1 MCGIVGYVG
10 SQQAAPIL
18 LDGLSKLE
26 YRGYDS
32 AGLAVRNGTEE
43 TEVIKAKGRL
53 KVLFEKT
60 NGGTA
65 VPGTC
70 GIGHTRWATHGE
82 PSENNAHP
90 HMSDD
95 GNVVA
100 VHNGIIENYQ
110 ELKNKLLRKGYT
122 FYSETDTE
130 VAVKLIDYYYKKYEG
145 TPVDAINH
153 SLVRIRGS
161 YALAVMFKDYPEEIY
176 VARKDS
182 PMILGVGDGESF
194 IASDVPAILKYT
206 RNVYYIGNL
215 EMAKISKDEIIFY
228 NLDGEEIQ
236 KEMKTIEWDAEAAEK
251 AGYEHFM
258 MKEIHE
264 QPRAVKDTL
273 NSVLKDGKIDLTDIG
288 LAEEDIRRTS
298 QIYIVACGSAY
309 HVGMVAQYVIED
321 LVKIPVRVEL
331 ASEFRYR
338 KPILDPN
345 GLVIIISQSGETA
358 DSLAALRET
367 KAQGIR
373 TLGIVNVVG
382 SSIAREADKVFYTL
396 AGPEISV
403 ATTKAYSTQLM
414 ASYILAIEFAKVKN
428 TITEEQYENYIAE
441 LQAIPEKIEKIIE
454 DKERIQWFAAKQA
467 NAKDAFFVGRGID
480 YAICMEGSLKMK
492 EISYVHSEAYA
503 AGELKHG
510 TISLIEDGTLVIG
523 VLTQPELYEKTI
535 SNMVECKSRGAYLM
549 GLTTYGNYSIE
560 DTADFV
566 VYIPK
571 TDEHFEASLA
581 VIPLQLMGYYVSVA
595 KGLDVDKP
603 RNLAKS
609 VTVE

>member
-1 MCGIVGYVG
+1 MPWCN
-10 SQQAAPIL
+10 
-18 LDGLSKLE
+18 

-32 AGLAVRNGTEE
+32 AGLAVRDGELP
-43 TEVIKAKGRL
+43 VQVVKAKGRL
-53 KVLFEKT
+53 KVLDEKT
-60 NGGTA
+60 DGGA
-65 VPGTC
+65 ALYGTC

-90 HMSDD
+90 HISDD
-95 GNVVA
+95 GNVTG

-110 ELKNKLLRKGYT
+110 ELKDKLVRKGYT
-122 FYSETDTE
+122 FYSSTDTE
-130 VAVKLIDYYYKKYEG
+130 VAIKLIDYYYKKYEG

-153 SLVRIRGS
+153 AMVRIRGS
-161 YALAVMFKDYPEEIY
+161 YALAVMFQAYPGEIY

-182 PMILGVGDGESF
+182 PMILGVENGASY

-215 EMAKISKDEIIFY
+215 EMARVRKGEITFY

-236 KEMKTIEWDAEAAEK
+236 KEKKHIEWDAEAAEK
-251 AGYEHFM
+251 GGYEHFM

-264 QPRAVKDTL
+264 QPKAVADTL
-273 NSVLKDGKIDLTDIG
+273 NSVLKNDAIDLTEVGLTDADI
-288 LAEEDIRRTS
+288 EHIS

-309 HVGMVAQYVIED
+309 HVGMAAQYVMED
-321 LVKIPVRVEL
+321 LARIPVRVEL

-338 KPILDPN
+338 RPILDKN
-345 GLVIIISQSGETA
+345 ALAIIVSQSGETA
-358 DSLAALRET
+358 DSLAALREA
-367 KAQGIR
+367 KEHGVR

-382 SSIAREADKVFYTL
+382 SSIAREADNVFYTL

-403 ATTKAYSTQLM
+403 ATTKAYSTQLI
-414 ASYILAIEFAKVKN
+414 AAYTLAIQFAKVRGE
-428 TITEEQYENYIAE
+428 ITDEQYAAYIKE
-441 LQAIPEKIEKIIE
+441 LQTIPDKIRKILE

-467 NAKDAFFVGRGID
+467 NAKDVFFIGRGID
-480 YAICMEGSLKMK
+480 YAICLEGSLKMK
-492 EISYVHSEAYA
+492 EISYIHSEAYA

-523 VLTQPELYEKTI
+523 VLTQPDLYEKTV

-549 GLTTYGNYSIE
+549 GLTTYGNYNME

-566 VYIPK
+566 TYIPK
-571 TDEHFEASLA
+571 TDPHFATSLA